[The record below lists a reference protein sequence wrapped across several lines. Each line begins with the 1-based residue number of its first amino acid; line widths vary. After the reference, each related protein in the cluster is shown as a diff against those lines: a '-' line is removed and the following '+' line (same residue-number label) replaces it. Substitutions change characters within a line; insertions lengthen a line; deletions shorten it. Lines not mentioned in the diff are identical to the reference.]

1 MKNQLREI
9 NKQDITN
16 NEVAIALCQFANQ
29 HLIPVALS
37 KGICHLYGLS
47 REKLLAF
54 LSHDPYMG
62 ISMREISDVQQDFYA
77 FMQSEEVIYE
87 NQFRI
92 KLPAEKDYCL
102 MQVQGEK
109 VLCEGQEMILFWM
122 TTLSLK
128 RLKELDQQ
136 RRFDIPVKST
146 SYCLLNVDSR
156 YNSVTGLPNM
166 PYFYELADAGIKAL
180 FRADK
185 TPVLLAFNLI
195 GFSHFNV
202 SYSYSEGNKLLK
214 AFANLLRKYFGIE
227 NCGHFNEDEF
237 YAFTED
243 TDLDKR
249 LDSFI
254 QECQSINGGKSLNV
268 RIGVYDSANLPY
280 DDIASSCT
288 LVKSAC
294 NYERSAKSH
303 VTYFSKDNQ
312 HDLELENYVLKNFD
326 RALKEGWI
334 EPFYQPIVRI
344 LNGQTGNWEALARW
358 RVPDKGILMNEQFVP
373 ILDRAGILYKMD
385 LYMVDR
391 VIADLKTM
399 QAQGSENIAIS
410 VNLFSSEFEQY
421 NMADEIV
428 SRFEASGLDKELL
441 VIEISNDIRNLNSE
455 KVKDQIEIFY
465 RHGFSVWVDSFGE
478 GYSSI
483 SIMKDDLPISCVKF
497 DASFITDDNFDRS
510 KKVLKKMIELA
521 EELGIDTVVGG
532 VENAKQLLTLREIGC
547 SAAQG
552 YYFGQPLPFAK
563 AFSTWVK
570 GPNANVEQ
578 LAESNYYNSIGMMS
592 LEKPQFIEPIQ
603 DHFLTFEQP
612 DMIFDRYF
620 KGTPLGFLEYRDGKL
635 HYLRGNEGYTQY
647 LLSCGLVTQ
656 EDLEAHPFATE
667 MKNMGKQLYLE
678 LDRWIRE
685 EYWENHKTEW
695 HYGVHSYPNGLYVE
709 GYQRLMSYNPYTNA
723 YAIVDVLTSYNA
735 NQVYQQK
742 HDLGKTAAFNL
753 NTDQYRDLPIPF
765 VTVSP
770 IYDHKRVVDMQY
782 VYVNQ
787 AYSEIIGFGR
797 EELLG
802 NLISLFHQND
812 ELAFWMKELLAA
824 KNGQSHSGIMQRDD
838 GHWYEYVIAPAS
850 VPDAYSFAMINID
863 DQKQKEQEIQQKQN
877 TTSEI
882 LRISEILNVEGND
895 FKQSI
900 QKGLA
905 KLGEDLQAD
914 RVSLME
920 TSGNSAKNA
929 YSWHKVGL
937 ADVKDKQHLSFDLD
951 SAGFGTEEFAAED
964 SYLLTD
970 PGQIKE
976 AFPEIIASS
985 PADYH
990 LKNVLLAPFYERG
1003 TVRGFIMVENFNL
1016 DLSLDFTNLIEL
1028 VSDFFGSKITGR
1040 RLEKQRD
1047 TDVLT
1052 GLNDRHPYFAKLK
1065 HYQKSKN
1072 SKEIGIIYMDLNGLK
1087 EANDKFGHEAGDNLL
1102 IKASKFI
1109 TQYFSRKMVYRV
1121 GGDEFVVLDDRNPRD
1136 VFEKDYQAFLKAM
1149 TEPDAPSISVGSVW
1163 CKDSHQIEGC
1173 VEEADRSMQR
1183 SKEAYYQTHKRY
1195 R

>member
-1 MKNQLREI
+1 MKKQLREI

-16 NEVAIALCQFANQ
+16 NEAVIALCQFVNQ

-37 KGICHLYGLS
+37 KGICRLYGLS
-47 REKLLAF
+47 REKLHAF
-54 LSHDPYMG
+54 LSHDPYKG

-109 VLCEGQEMILFWM
+109 VLCEGQEMILFWI

-136 RRFDIPVKST
+136 RRLDIPMKPT

-156 YNSVTGLPNM
+156 YN
-166 PYFYELADAGIKAL
+166 
-180 FRADK
+180 
-185 TPVLLAFNLI
+185 
-195 GFSHFNV
+195 
-202 SYSYSEGNKLLK
+202 
-214 AFANLLRKYFGIE
+214 
-227 NCGHFNEDEF
+227 
-237 YAFTED
+237 
-243 TDLDKR
+243 
-249 LDSFI
+249 
-254 QECQSINGGKSLNV
+254 
-268 RIGVYDSANLPY
+268 
-280 DDIASSCT
+280 
-288 LVKSAC
+288 
-294 NYERSAKSH
+294 
-303 VTYFSKDNQ
+303 SKDNQ

-344 LNGQTGNWEALARW
+344 LNGQMGNWEALARW

-399 QAQGSENIAIS
+399 QDQGSENIAIS
-410 VNLFSSEFEQY
+410 INLFISEFEQY
-421 NMADEIV
+421 NMAEEIV

-441 VIEISNDIRNLNSE
+441 VIEISNDIRHLNSE
-455 KVKDQIEIFY
+455 KIKDQMEIFY
-465 RHGFSVWVDSFGE
+465 RHGFSVWVDNFGE

-483 SIMKDDLPISCVKF
+483 SIMKDDLPISCIKF
-497 DASFITDDNFDRS
+497 DTSFITDDNFDRS

-552 YYFGQPLPFAK
+552 HYFGQPLPFAK

-578 LAESNYYNSIGMMS
+578 LVESNYYNSIGMMS
-592 LEKPQFIEPIQ
+592 LEKPQFIETLQ

-620 KGTPLGFLEYRDGKL
+620 KGTPLGFMEYRDGKL

-678 LDRWIRE
+678 LDRRIIE

-695 HYGVHSYPNGLYVE
+695 HYGVHSYPNGIYVE

-735 NQVYQQK
+735 NQVYQQR
-742 HDLGKTAAFNL
+742 HDLGKKAAFNL

-765 VTVSP
+765 VTLSP

-802 NLISLFHQND
+802 NPISLFQQKD
-812 ELAFWMKELLAA
+812 ELAFWMKELLTA
-824 KNGQSHSGIMQRDD
+824 KNGQSHSGIMQRAD

-850 VPDAYSFAMINID
+850 VPDTYSLAMINID
-863 DQKQKEQEIQQKQN
+863 AQKQKEQEIQQKQN

-882 LRISEILNVEGND
+882 LQISEILNVEGND

-937 ADVKDKQHLSFDLD
+937 ADVKDKQQHLSFD
-951 SAGFGTEEFAAED
+951 SGFGIEEFVAED

-976 AFPEIIASS
+976 AFPEIVASS

-990 LKNVLLAPFYERG
+990 LKNVLLAPFHERG
-1003 TVRGFIMVENFNL
+1003 AVRGFIMVENFNL

-1028 VSDFFGSKITGR
+1028 VSDFFGSKITGS

-1065 HYQKSKN
+1065 NYQKSKN

-1087 EANDKFGHEAGDNLL
+1087 KANDNFGHEAGDNLL
-1102 IKASKFI
+1102 IEASKFI
-1109 TQYFSRKMVYRV
+1109 TQYFSHKMVYRV
-1121 GGDEFVVLDDRNPRD
+1121 GGDEFVVLDDRNPRV
-1136 VFEKDYQAFLKAM
+1136 VFEKYYQDFLKAM

-1163 CKDSHQIEGC
+1163 CEDSHQIEGC